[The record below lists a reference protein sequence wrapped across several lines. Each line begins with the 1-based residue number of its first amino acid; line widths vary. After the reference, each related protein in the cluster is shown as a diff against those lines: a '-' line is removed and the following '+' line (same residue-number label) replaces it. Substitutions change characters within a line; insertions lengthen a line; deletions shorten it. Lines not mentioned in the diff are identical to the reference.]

1 MKPRMHTNGHGCGT
15 PNIAR
20 RSALRVDSRVSRATA
35 YSLFFFVFFA
45 FFRGASMAAAK
56 PNFVLC
62 MADDQGWGDM
72 AYNGH
77 PVVKTP
83 VFDELASTGWRFD
96 RFYAG
101 APVCSPT
108 RASVM
113 TGRTPNR
120 MGAFSWGYTLRPQE
134 VTVAE
139 ALKSAGYT
147 TGHFGKWH
155 LGSLRP
161 DSSVNPGNSGFD
173 DWFSSPNFFEVD
185 PWMCD
190 NGKAV
195 KTTGEGSEVIVKRAL
210 EFIRKAKQSDK
221 PFLAVVWFGSP
232 HAPHV
237 GTERDLALYA
247 DQPKKQQHFLAEI
260 TAMDRAMGQLRA
272 GLREQ
277 GVADNTLLWYNSD
290 NGAIAEGSTGG
301 LRAKK
306 GSIYEGGLR
315 VPGLMEWP
323 ARLKQ
328 PRVVTVPCG
337 TVDIYP
343 TLLELA
349 GAKVAKQPVLDG
361 VSLVPLLDGKMTS
374 RPRPMGFWD
383 HTNGGLGVKSGDL
396 LEKLAAE
403 QAAGKVQPAS
413 EAEPIPAAQ
422 LRTDYSDTTF
432 GKHAAWLDNDWKLH
446 RIEPKT
452 GPVKWELYNLATD
465 RTESKDLFTAEPQ
478 RAAKM
483 QTELTA
489 WLKSVVNSLNGHDY
503 Q

>member
-1 MKPRMHTNGHGCGT
+1 MKSRLPIWSVLLALSIAAHAAPR
-15 PNIAR
+15 
-20 RSALRVDSRVSRATA
+20 
-35 YSLFFFVFFA
+35 
-45 FFRGASMAAAK
+45 
-56 PNFVLC
+56 PNFILC

-77 PVVKTP
+77 PTVKTP
-83 VFDELASTGWRFD
+83 VFDEMARTGWRFD

-120 MGAFSWGYTLRPQE
+120 MGAFSWGNTLRPQE
-134 VTVAE
+134 ITVAE
-139 ALKSAGYT
+139 ALKSAGYI

-155 LGSLRP
+155 LGSVRA
-161 DSSVNPGNSGFD
+161 DSPVNPGNSGFD
-173 DWFSSPNFFEVD
+173 EWLSAPNFFEVD
-185 PWMCD
+185 PLLCD
-190 NGKAV
+190 KGKAV
-195 KTTGEGSEVIVKRAL
+195 KLTGEGSEVIVKRAL
-210 EFIRKAKQSDK
+210 EFVAKAKASDK

-232 HAPHV
+232 HGPHI
-237 GTERDLALYA
+237 GTERDLALYK
-247 DQPKKQQHFLAEI
+247 DQPPKQQHFLAEI

-301 LRAKK
+301 LRGRKAA
-306 GSIYEGGLR
+306 IYEGGLR

-328 PRVVTVPCG
+328 PRVITVPCG

-361 VSLVPLLDGKMTS
+361 ISLVPLLDGKMTS
-374 RPRPMGFWD
+374 RPRAMGFWD
-383 HTNGGLGVKSGDL
+383 FAIGGVRTPSEEWMKR
-396 LEKLAAE
+396 LAAE
-403 QAAGKVQPAS
+403 QAAGKFVPWN
-413 EAEPIPAAQ
+413 EVEPIPASQ
-422 LRTDYSDTTF
+422 LRNDYPDTTF
-432 GKHAAWLDNDWKLH
+432 GRHAAWLDNDWKLH
-446 RIEPKT
+446 RIETKA
-452 GPVKWELYNLATD
+452 GAVKWELYNLATD
-465 RTESKDLFTAEPQ
+465 RAESKDLLAAEPQ
-478 RAAKM
+478 RTAKM
-483 QTELTA
+483 RGELEG
-489 WLKSVVNSLNGHDY
+489 WLKSVVASLNGADY
-503 Q
+503 K

>member
-1 MKPRMHTNGHGCGT
+1 MKQTCLLVVFLALAAGLL
-15 PNIAR
+15 
-20 RSALRVDSRVSRATA
+20 SAAESKRPS
-35 YSLFFFVFFA
+35 
-45 FFRGASMAAAK
+45 
-56 PNFVLC
+56 FVLA

-77 PVVKTP
+77 PAVKTP
-83 VFDELASTGWRFD
+83 VFDEMARTGWRFD

-120 MGAFSWGYTLRPQE
+120 MGAFSWGYMLRPQE
-134 VTVAE
+134 ITVAE
-139 ALKSAGYT
+139 ALKTAGYT

-155 LGSLRP
+155 IGSLRA
-161 DSSVNPGNSGFD
+161 DSPVSPGNSGFD
-173 DWFSSPNFFEVD
+173 VSFSSPNFFEVD

-210 EFIRKAKQSDK
+210 EFIRKAKQADQ

-237 GTERDLALYA
+237 GTPRDLALYA
-247 DQPKKQQHFLAEI
+247 DQPLKQQHFLAEI

-272 GLREQ
+272 GLREL

-301 LRAKK
+301 LRARKA
-306 GSIYEGGLR
+306 SIYEGGLR
-315 VPGLMEWP
+315 VPGLIEWP

-328 PRVVTVPCG
+328 PRVVDLPVS

-349 GAKVAKQPVLDG
+349 GAKVTRQPVLDG
-361 VSLVPLLDGKMTS
+361 ISLVPLFDGKLTA
-374 RPRPMGFWD
+374 RPKPLGFWD
-383 HTNGGLGVKSGDL
+383 HTSTGLGVRSGDL

-403 QAAGKVQPAS
+403 QAAGKARPAS
-413 EAEPIPAAQ
+413 EAEPLPAAQ
-422 LRTDYSDTTF
+422 LRKDYPDTTF
-432 GKHAAWLDNDWKLH
+432 GKHAAWLDGDWKLH
-446 RIEPKT
+446 RIEPKV
-452 GPVKWELYNLATD
+452 GPVKWELYNLAAD
-465 RTESKDLFTAEPQ
+465 RTESQDLQASEPQ
-478 RAAKM
+478 RVAKM
-483 QTELTA
+483 RGELEA
-489 WLKSVVNSLNGHDY
+489 WLKGVVASLNGKDY
-503 Q
+503 E

>member
-1 MKPRMHTNGHGCGT
+1 MNHLRCFLFA
-15 PNIAR
+15 IF
-20 RSALRVDSRVSRATA
+20 ALSR
-35 YSLFFFVFFA
+35 
-45 FFRGASMAAAK
+45 GDSMAASK

-83 VFDELASTGWRFD
+83 VFDEMARTGWRFD

-120 MGAFSWGYTLRPQE
+120 MGAFSWGYNLRPQE
-134 VTVAE
+134 ITVAE
-139 ALKSAGYT
+139 ALKTAGYT

-155 LGSLRP
+155 LGSVRA
-161 DSSVNPGNSGFD
+161 DSPVNPGNSGFD
-173 DWFSSPNFFEVD
+173 EWLSAPNFFEVD
-185 PWMCD
+185 PLLSD
-190 NGKAV
+190 KGRAV
-195 KTTGEGSEVIVKRAL
+195 PFKGEGSEVIVKRAL
-210 EFIRKAKQSDK
+210 EFVAKAKAADK
-221 PFLAVVWFGSP
+221 PFLAVIWFGSP

-237 GTERDLALYA
+237 GTKGDLALYK
-247 DQPKKQQHFLAEI
+247 DQPPKQQHFLAEI

-272 GLREQ
+272 GLRAQ
-277 GVADNTLLWYNSD
+277 GVAGNTLLWYNSD

-301 LRAKK
+301 LRGRKAAV
-306 GSIYEGGLR
+306 YEGGLR

-328 PRVVTVPCG
+328 PRVITMPCG

-349 GAKVAKQPVLDG
+349 GATVAKQPLLDG
-361 VSLVPLLDGKMTS
+361 ISLVPLLDGKMSS

-383 HTNGGLGVKSGDL
+383 FAIAGVRTPSEEWMKR
-396 LEKLAAE
+396 LAAE
-403 QAAGKVQPAS
+403 QAAGKTVPWD
-413 EAEPIPAAQ
+413 EVEPIPAAQ
-422 LRTDYSDTTF
+422 LRTDYPDTTF
-432 GKHAAWLDNDWKLH
+432 GRHAAWVDNDWKLH
-446 RIEPKT
+446 RIEPRN
-452 GPVKWELYNLATD
+452 GPLKWELYHLASD
-465 RTESKDLFTAEPQ
+465 RAEARDLFAAEPE
-478 RAAKM
+478 RAARM
-483 QTELTA
+483 QAELTA
-489 WLKSVVNSLNGHDY
+489 WLKGVVASLNGADY
-503 Q
+503 K

>member
-1 MKPRMHTNGHGCGT
+1 MKSCLGIFSLALLLSFELCPSGFAAPVPR
-15 PNIAR
+15 
-20 RSALRVDSRVSRATA
+20 
-35 YSLFFFVFFA
+35 
-45 FFRGASMAAAK
+45 

-77 PVVKTP
+77 PAVKTP
-83 VFDELASTGWRFD
+83 VFDEMARMGWRFD

-120 MGAFSWGYTLRPQE
+120 IGTFSWGWTLRPQE
-134 VTVAE
+134 ITVAE
-139 ALKSAGYT
+139 ALKSAGYA

-155 LGSLRP
+155 LGSVRA
-161 DSSVNPGNSGFD
+161 DSPVSPGNSGFD

-185 PWMCD
+185 PWMSD

-210 EFIRKAKQSDK
+210 EFIRRAKQSGK

-260 TAMDRAMGQLRA
+260 TAMDRAMGRLRA
-272 GLREQ
+272 GLREL

-315 VPGLMEWP
+315 VPGLIEWP
-323 ARLKQ
+323 ARLTQ
-328 PRVVTVPCG
+328 PRVVTLPAC
-337 TVDIYP
+337 TMDIYP
-343 TLLELA
+343 TVLELA

-361 VSLVPLLDGKMTS
+361 TSLVPLFDGKMTARS
-374 RPRPMGFWD
+374 KPIGFWD
-383 HTNGGLGVKSGDL
+383 YAIGGLPTKSGDL
-396 LEKLAAE
+396 LQKLAEE
-403 QAAGKVQPAS
+403 QAAGKVLPAN
-413 EAEPIPAAQ
+413 EVEPMPAAQ
-422 LRTDYSDTTF
+422 LRTDYSDKIF
-432 GKHAAWLDNDWKLH
+432 GKHAAWLDGDWKLH
-446 RIEPKT
+446 RIETRK
-452 GPVKWELYNLATD
+452 GDVKWELYNLSAD
-465 RTESKDLFTAEPQ
+465 RTESKDLLAAESK
-478 RAAKM
+478 RATKM
-483 QTELTA
+483 QGELET
-489 WLKSVVNSLNGHDY
+489 WLRSVVNSLNGGDY
-503 Q
+503 RQPRKP

>member
-1 MKPRMHTNGHGCGT
+1 MKRVCLCFALLAFACGQ
-15 PNIAR
+15 IAI
-20 RSALRVDSRVSRATA
+20 A
-35 YSLFFFVFFA
+35 
-45 FFRGASMAAAK
+45 ASK

-77 PVVKTP
+77 PAVRTP
-83 VFDELASTGWRFD
+83 VFDEMARTGWRFD

-120 MGAFSWGYTLRPQE
+120 MGAFSWGYNLRPQE
-134 VTVAE
+134 ITVAE
-139 ALKSAGYT
+139 ALKTVGYT

-155 LGSLRP
+155 LGSVRA
-161 DSSVNPGNSGFD
+161 DSPVNPGNSGFD
-173 DWFSSPNFFEVD
+173 EWLSAPNFFEVD
-185 PWMCD
+185 PWLSD
-190 NGKAV
+190 KGKAA
-195 KTTGEGSEVIVKRAL
+195 KFTGESSEVVVKRAL
-210 EFIRKAKQSDK
+210 EFIRKARQGDK
-221 PFLAVVWFGSP
+221 PFLAIVWFGSP

-237 GTERDLALYA
+237 GTERDLALYK
-247 DQPKKQQHFLAEI
+247 DQPPKQQHFLAEI

-328 PRVVTVPCG
+328 PRVITVPCG

-349 GAKVAKQPVLDG
+349 GARVARQPVLDG
-361 VSLVPLLDGKMTS
+361 VSLVPLLDGKMPA

-383 HTNGGLGVKSGDL
+383 FAIAGIGTPSDAWMKR
-396 LEKLAAE
+396 LAEE
-403 QAAGKVQPAS
+403 QAAGRQVRSS
-413 EAEPIPAAQ
+413 EIEPIPAAQ
-422 LRTDYSDTTF
+422 LRTDYPDTTF
-432 GKHAAWLDNDWKLH
+432 GRHAAWLDNDWKLH
-446 RIEPKT
+446 RIEART
-452 GPVKWELYNLATD
+452 GVVKWELYNLATD
-465 RTESKDLFTAEPQ
+465 QVESKDLLTSEPQ

-483 QTELTA
+483 KGELEA
-489 WLKSVVNSLNGHDY
+489 WLKSVVASLNGKDY
-503 Q
+503 E